1 MSPVGETM
9 LMKNEEDLVE
19 IDLEESQEQK
29 WVYGPIYQKDTG
41 MQMLCGAIFK

>member
-1 MSPVGETM
+1 M

-19 IDLEESQEQK
+19 IDLDQDSQDKEQK
-29 WVYGPIYQKDTG
+29 WVVGPISKTMC

>member
-19 IDLEESQEQK
+19 IDLDQDSQDKEQK
-29 WVYGPIYQKDTG
+29 
-41 MQMLCGAIFK
+41 